1 MIYAPRPASAWTI
14 QNADGGPHPVGG
26 KAPNAWGFE
35 DMLGNAWEF
44 CGNAYDGDLY
54 RRASD

>member
-1 MIYAPRPASAWTI
+1 M
-14 QNADGGPHPVGG
+14 GG